1 MGIRRLIALFDTDVT
16 LVIRSKDPMKT
27 KDLIESIDYHVLV
40 VESEFNY
47 PDSALFVIKMKY
59 NDYIRFMKRLQAK
72 GRNLSQRSNKGL
84 ICDLV

>member
-27 KDLIESIDYHVLV
+27 KDLIDSIDYHVLV
-40 VESEFNY
+40 VETEFNY
-47 PDSALFVIKMKY
+47 QDSALFVIKMKY

-72 GRNLSQRSNKGL
+72 GRNLRQRSNEGL

>member
-27 KDLIESIDYHVLV
+27 KDLIDSIDYHVLV
-40 VESEFNY
+40 VETEFNY

-72 GRNLSQRSNKGL
+72 GRNLRQRSNEGL